1 MDVESKALNHIRKVL
16 EQFGNKYFTSSGA
29 LKRTTVIEDL
39 DNYDKDLMVALLSDD
54 LLHKTYTSKVAD
66 VEIFE
71 INKFAD
77 MLKYKEYWTDS
88 FTKFNNKIGLT
99 AGGKYI
105 DDSEDVVLDF
115 PYKDTVLKA
124 GMTKEEVE
132 HGGDADEPFLNETLA
147 KPEIDELLEPKIFV
161 NVTKYDTDGFHE
173 VKSITDDDNLV
184 VKGNNLI
191 ALYSI
196 KERFA
201 GKIQLIYLDPPYNT
215 GSDSFAYNDRFNH
228 ATWLTFMK
236 SRLEIARN
244 LLSDTGYI
252 VIQTDDNEQAYLK
265 ILMDSIFKRENY
277 INTVSI
283 LFKNIAGA
291 SGGGEDKRLKKNI
304 EYLTIFS
311 KRYDTA
317 KTFNNVY
324 DYTEIGKLV
333 SQMRENGV
341 SWKYT
346 SVLIDPGKPVYIGS
360 TTDSSGDEIKLYKR
374 ENPIIK
380 SISQLIKEDDIT
392 EAEAYSR
399 YGDKAFQTAM
409 PQSSIRPRVM
419 EKYEEL
425 EGSLSNN
432 LMSITYVPKTGK
444 HKGQMYEQFYKG
456 DKFRLFAWLKD
467 VSVEKEGKLYKAE
480 KLGTYWNYVGA
491 TKNVNKEGEVSFPDG
506 KKPEELLLKIIQ
518 LATDKNDLVMDM
530 FLGSG
535 STAAT
540 AMKVGRRFVGTEQI
554 DSQMELIERRLPK
567 VISGDQTGISKD
579 VNWQGGGSF
588 IYAELMPKNQN
599 FVKKIQ
605 EAQDNETLFRIF
617 DQMKQEADIDF
628 RVDLDKFEQSIS
640 EPGTLIVL
648 DDCKRALLKILD
660 KNQLYYNYADI
671 DDADIRSKISDS
683 DYQFNKNFY
692 SSIES
697 GEE

>member
-1 MDVESKALNHIRKVL
+1 M
-16 EQFGNKYFTSSGA
+16 Y
-29 LKRTTVIEDL
+29 KR
-39 DNYDKDLMVALLSDD
+39 
-54 LLHKTYTSKVAD
+54 
-66 VEIFE
+66 
-71 INKFAD
+71 
-77 MLKYKEYWTDS
+77 
-88 FTKFNNKIGLT
+88 
-99 AGGKYI
+99 
-105 DDSEDVVLDF
+105 
-115 PYKDTVLKA
+115 
-124 GMTKEEVE
+124 
-132 HGGDADEPFLNETLA
+132 
-147 KPEIDELLEPKIFV
+147 
-161 NVTKYDTDGFHE
+161 
-173 VKSITDDDNLV
+173 
-184 VKGNNLI
+184 
-191 ALYSI
+191 
-196 KERFA
+196 
-201 GKIQLIYLDPPYNT
+201 Q
-215 GSDSFAYNDRFNH
+215 
-228 ATWLTFMK
+228 
-236 SRLEIARN
+236 
-244 LLSDTGYI
+244 
-252 VIQTDDNEQAYLK
+252 
-265 ILMDSIFKRENY
+265 
-277 INTVSI
+277 VSI

-380 SISQLIKEDDIT
+380 SISQLIREDDIT

-491 TKNVNKEGEVSFPDG
+491 TKNVNKEGGVSFPDG

-671 DDADIRSKISDS
+671 DDADIRLSLIHISEPTRP
-683 DYQFNKNFY
+683 Y
-692 SSIES
+692 
-697 GEE
+697 

>member
-1 MDVESKALNHIRKVL
+1 MDVESKALDHIRKVL
-16 EQFGNKYFTSSGA
+16 EKFGNKYFTSSGA

-71 INKFAD
+71 INKFVD

-236 SRLEIARN
+236 SRLEIARD

-380 SISQLIKEDDIT
+380 SISQLIRQDDIT

-491 TKNVNKEGEVSFPDG
+491 TKNVNKEGGVSFPDG

-554 DSQMELIERRLPK
+554 DSQIELIERRLPK

>member
-380 SISQLIKEDDIT
+380 SISQLIREDDIT

-399 YGDKAFQTAM
+399 YGDKAFQTTM

-491 TKNVNKEGEVSFPDG
+491 TKNVNKEGGVSFPDG

-554 DSQMELIERRLPK
+554 DSQIELIERRLPK

>member
-1 MDVESKALNHIRKVL
+1 MTVESKAMDHIRKVL
-16 EQFGNKYFTSSGA
+16 KLFGKKYFTKSGA
-29 LKRTTVIEDL
+29 LKRNAVIEDL
-39 DNYDKDLMVALLSDD
+39 DNYDKDLMTAILSDD

-71 INKFAD
+71 INKFVD

-236 SRLEIARN
+236 SRLEIARD

-380 SISQLIKEDDIT
+380 SISQLIREDDIT

-399 YGDKAFQTAM
+399 YGDKAFQTTM

-491 TKNVNKEGEVSFPDG
+491 TKNVNKEGGVSFPDG

-554 DSQMELIERRLPK
+554 DSQIELIERRLPK

-588 IYAELMPKNQN
+588 IYAELMEKNQGYL
-599 FVKKIQ
+599 KDIQ
-605 EAQDNETLFRIF
+605 NAKDINDLMSVYTR
-617 DQMKQEADIDF
+617 MKQNDDIDF
-628 RVDLDKFEQSIS
+628 RVDLDKFESS
-640 EPGTLIVL
+640 LKAGELPSFSDRKKELI
-648 DDCKRALLKILD
+648 KIID
-660 KNQLYYNYADI
+660 KNQLYYNYSNI
-671 DDADIRSKISDS
+671 DDADVKDLISDS
-683 DYQFNKNFY
+683 DYKFNKSFY
-692 SSIES
+692 SSN
-697 GEE
+697 EEGKE

>member
-173 VKSITDDDNLV
+173 VKSITDNDNLV

-380 SISQLIKEDDIT
+380 SISQLIREDDIT

-444 HKGQMYEQFYKG
+444 HKGQMYEQFYNCL
-456 DKFRLFAWLKD
+456 KFRLFAWLKD

-491 TKNVNKEGEVSFPDG
+491 TKNVNKEGGVSFPDG